1 MNPFALPPDEW
12 SGQDLEGAMLIE
24 TLIISFVVAFAT
36 VAVLGHVLV
45 LQAALKPADAR

>member
-12 SGQDLEGAMLIE
+12 SGLDLEGAMLIE
-24 TLIISFVVAFAT
+24 TLVISFVVAFVT

-45 LQAALKPADAR
+45 LQAALTPADAR